1 MLCIARTM
9 LSQDV
14 RPSVSHTPVYL
25 EMAKRIIKLSSLSGS
40 HTILV
45 FSYQTL
51 WQYYDGNPHIT
62 VASNEKNRNS

>member
-14 RPSVSHTPVYL
+14 RPSVRHTPVYL

-45 FSYQTL
+45 FFVPNVMAILRWEPSY
-51 WQYYDGNPHIT
+51 
-62 VASNEKNRNS
+62 NSGVK